1 MSIEKTIAP
10 ISHVALKEDDL
21 EHLESRLGV
30 KLPQDYKIFMMLH
43 NGGKPAAS
51 VFNFAE
57 RGAQTSASVRRFFAL
72 DDSHKF
78 YSLNKHISI
87 YHGRHPPGMVPV
99 ACDSFGNLILLECAG
114 EHYGNVFFWDHENE
128 DTSGSRRNLS
138 LISRSFA
145 EFLSLHAPKA

>member
-10 ISHVALKEDDL
+10 ISDVALKEEDL
-21 EHLESRLGV
+21 KHLESTLGV
-30 KLPQDYKIFMMLH
+30 KLPQDYRAFMMIH
-43 NGGKPAAS
+43 NGGKPTVG

-57 RGAQTSASVRRFFAL
+57 RGAQTSASVRRFFTL

-99 ACDSFGNLILLECAG
+99 ACDSFGNLILLDCAD
-114 EHYGNVFFWDHENE
+114 EHYGSVFFWDHENE
-128 DTSGSRRNLS
+128 DPSGSRRNLS
-138 LISRSFA
+138 LISRSFD
-145 EFLSLHAPKA
+145 EFLSLLVPKA